1 MPEGD
6 NVPLGF
12 IKDAFRFCWDRLA
25 NVLKF
30 TEMFPAAYEAAQ
42 DAYKNVTIVYTI
54 RSKATD
60 PSGNFLLGLVQ
71 NAKQDAALAGLAS
84 NKIRIKRVKAQSK
97 QNLDWQFYFWKTST
111 TDDTVLD
118 NDSFCG
124 RVTIDSIQ
132 GEQIAGANQYYY
144 DNGRTDLPY
153 ECLDGTFVLNV
164 SLVNRSAVAKLAAV
178 PGETLVEVEY
188 EPNS

>member
-1 MPEGD
+1 MGGEGETTPD
-6 NVPLGF
+6 GF
-12 IKDAFRFCWDRLA
+12 VKDAFRFCWDRLA
-25 NVLKF
+25 NVLKI

-54 RSKATD
+54 RSDKD
-60 PSGNFLLGLVQ
+60 VNFTGALVQ

-84 NKIRIKRVKAQSK
+84 NKIRIKRVKAQSD
-97 QNLDWQFYFWKTST
+97 QNLDWQYYFWKTST
-111 TDDTVLD
+111 TDDTDLD
-118 NDSFCG
+118 IDSFCG

-153 ECLDGTFVLNV
+153 ECLDGTFVLNA
-164 SLVNRSAVAKLAAV
+164 SLVNRSAIAKIAGAT
-178 PGETLVEVEY
+178 GENVLEVEY
-188 EPNS
+188 EPDS